1 MSAYAEGKK
10 AFGFCDR
17 CGFRY
22 KLKELKAETVNLAS
36 TNLLVCPE
44 CWDPDQP
51 QNMLGRLRVDD
62 PQALRNPRPL
72 GGISGRDLPA
82 AYRWTFESATILDS
96 PRRVNGWS
104 TNSNADTPDG
114 TVPSWDSDEGMM
126 TWNPEPAGA
135 GGAWL
140 QAGYNRGQN
149 EPLNADSELLGIDT
163 SIYKYVTAI
172 IRVNKFPTKNPG
184 AAPAGSGPPYN
195 WLGRFFWSPD
205 TTITNGLPLTH
216 VSIDSSQNATFTYTG
231 DANISVG
238 NRYAFKGLTGEYI
251 SGNADTSLSDLNGF
265 NSKGNV
271 APQVDGAFDGFRD
284 RLMVTG
290 SDPSSKTFTVQN
302 SLIVGDGV
310 TRALSGSPYANC
322 PYPWTAGV
330 QAYSLPQ
337 KYDASKFLN
346 SQPSGGFLPSQKS
359 MGDMFKIVWDLRD
372 HEYWTGTVNAI
383 RIDTFDTAEADPD
396 FDVDFLSIQVVAF
409 HNPDL

>member
-1 MSAYAEGKK
+1 MSRPFASGKH
-10 AFGFCDR
+10 AFGFCDI

-22 KLKELKAETVNLAS
+22 PLHELKTEVINLEQTDTRA
-36 TNLLVCPE
+36 CPE
-44 CWDPDQP
+44 CWSPDNP
-51 QNMLGRLRVDD
+51 QTQLGRYSFDD
-62 PQALRNPRPL
+62 PQALRNPRPV
-72 GGISGRDLPA
+72 GGIAGRDLPA
-82 AYRWTFESATILDS
+82 AKRWTFESATLLAN

-104 TNSNADTPDG
+104 TNANADTPDG
-114 TVPSWDSDEGMM
+114 TVPSWNSDEGMM
-126 TWNPEPAGA
+126 TWNPEPAGT

-140 QAGYNRGQN
+140 QAGYNRGQGQ
-149 EPLNADSELLGIDT
+149 PLNADSELLGIDT

-231 DANISVG
+231 DANISIG
-238 NRYAFKGLTGEYI
+238 NRYVFESLSGDYI
-251 SGNADTSLSDLNGF
+251 SGDSDTSLNDLNGF
-265 NSKGNV
+265 NSKGNINPV
-271 APQVDGAFDGFRD
+271 SGFRD
-284 RLMVTG
+284 RLEVTAV
-290 SDPSSKTFTVQN
+290 DLVSKTFTVKDT
-302 SLIVGDGV
+302 LIVGDGV
-310 TRALSGSPYANC
+310 NRVLSGTPYATC
-322 PYPWTAGV
+322 PYPWTGNVLSYALPV
-330 QAYSLPQ
+330 Q
-337 KYDASKFLN
+337 YDASKFLN

-372 HEYWTGTVNAI
+372 HEYWTGTANAI
-383 RIDTFDTAEADPD
+383 RIDTFDTAEAEPD